1 MTVLCENVYLIFFLQ
16 LFKNLKNN
24 WLNLTHK
31 AILLACICFIKSE
44 NLIVSQRIS
53 SNYFEEDYFGIL
65 SVKNTRAIRL
75 IVVYFFAVL
84 MQAGSLLLL
93 AISLLFFYLPLCT
106 HNMLNFL
113 L

>member
-1 MTVLCENVYLIFFLQ
+1 MPFYF
-16 LFKNLKNN
+16 
-24 WLNLTHK
+24 
-31 AILLACICFIKSE
+31 S
-44 NLIVSQRIS
+44 NLILQ
-53 SNYFEEDYFGIL
+53 FA

-93 AISLLFFYLPLCT
+93 AILLLFFYLPLCT
-106 HNMLNFL
+106 HNMLDFL

>member
-31 AILLACICFIKSE
+31 AILLACICFIKYE
-44 NLIVSQRIS
+44 NLI
-53 SNYFEEDYFGIL
+53 
-65 SVKNTRAIRL
+65 
-75 IVVYFFAVL
+75 VYFFAVL

-106 HNMLNFL
+106 HNMLDFL